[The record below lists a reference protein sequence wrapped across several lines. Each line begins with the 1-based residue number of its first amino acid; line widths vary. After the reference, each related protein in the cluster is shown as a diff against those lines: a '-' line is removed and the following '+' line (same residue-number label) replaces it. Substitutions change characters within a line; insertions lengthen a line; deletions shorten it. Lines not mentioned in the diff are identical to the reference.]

1 MRSIWL
7 DFAQVLFLCV
17 MDRDM
22 VELYK
27 HANNER
33 GQYQAIL
40 IYMEICYMEKEPF
53 LVEHSRCPTEG
64 KIVPSY
70 LIW

>member
-27 HANNER
+27 HVNNER

-40 IYMEICYMEKEPF
+40 MGNTGFVIWKKNIF
-53 LVEHSRCPTEG
+53 LWNTAG
-64 KIVPSY
+64 VPQRAR
-70 LIW
+70 

>member
-27 HANNER
+27 HANNEW

-40 IYMEICYMEKEPF
+40 MGNTGFVIWKKNIF
-53 LVEHSRCPTEG
+53 LWNTAG
-64 KIVPSY
+64 VPQRAR
-70 LIW
+70 

>member
-27 HANNER
+27 HANNEQ

-40 IYMEICYMEKEPF
+40 MGNTGFVIWKKNIF
-53 LVEHSRCPTEG
+53 FWNTAG
-64 KIVPSY
+64 VPQRTR
-70 LIW
+70 

>member
-22 VELYK
+22 VELYE

-40 IYMEICYMEKEPF
+40 MGNTGFVIWKKNIF
-53 LVEHSRCPTEG
+53 LWNTAG
-64 KIVPSY
+64 VPQRAR
-70 LIW
+70 